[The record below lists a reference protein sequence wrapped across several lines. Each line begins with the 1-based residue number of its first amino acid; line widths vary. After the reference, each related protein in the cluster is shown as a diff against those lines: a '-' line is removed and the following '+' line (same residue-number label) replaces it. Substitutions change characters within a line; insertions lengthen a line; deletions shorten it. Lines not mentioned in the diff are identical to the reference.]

1 MKQIFGQFLT
11 QRKAVTF
18 EGVKVYH
25 ETESA
30 VLVELKDQ
38 SIWLS
43 KKNITLIRQN
53 GSASIIIPLR
63 LLKKI
68 FPSRKYKQF
77 SDI

>member
-1 MKQIFGQFLT
+1 MKRLFKQLVNP
-11 QRKAVTF
+11 RKKITF
-18 EGVKVYH
+18 EDVEIFH

-43 KKNITLIRQN
+43 KRNITLTRQN
-53 GSASIIIPLR
+53 GHATLTIPLSV
-63 LLKKI
+63 LKKI
-68 FPSRKYKQF
+68 FPSIKYRQF